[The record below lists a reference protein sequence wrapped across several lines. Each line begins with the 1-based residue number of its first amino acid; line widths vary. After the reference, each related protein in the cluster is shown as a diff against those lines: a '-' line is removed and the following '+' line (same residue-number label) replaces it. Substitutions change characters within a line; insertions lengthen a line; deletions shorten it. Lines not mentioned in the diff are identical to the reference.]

1 MVSEARNANFFTAYY
16 PARAAFRELTRTA
29 GGQLE
34 TIPLDATGPDGDKLT
49 VDIAWL
55 GADSARHVVLHSAGL
70 HGVEGFAG
78 SAIQIQT
85 LRELPAIPGDTAL
98 VLVHILNPHG
108 MSWIRR
114 VNEHNVDLNRNA
126 LYGESYTG
134 APKAYSELDGFLNP
148 PSPPASDLF
157 LIKAGWLVLR
167 HGMPT
172 LRQAVAGGQYEF
184 PRGLFFGGKQ
194 LEQSLDRYH
203 SFLARRLRSAERVV
217 AIDVHSG
224 LGKYGGDTLVS
235 DPKSIEK
242 LSKVFGR
249 KITSSEPDEG
259 PAYRIR
265 GGLESLV
272 SAALPNAE
280 VLFVTQEFG
289 TYGPVRNLH
298 ALREENRWHHFGGG
312 GLDHPAKRAL
322 MEAFNPNDNNWRES
336 VLRRGSETLERAVE
350 SVRGQIH
357 WE

>member
-1 MVSEARNANFFTAYY
+1 MVSEARSANFFTAYY
-16 PARAAFRELTRTA
+16 PARAAFRELTQSS

-34 TIPLDATGPDGDKLT
+34 TIPLDATGPDGEKLT

-55 GADSARHVVLHSAGL
+55 GTDSPRRVVLHSSGL

-78 SAIQIQT
+78 SAIQILT
-85 LRELPAIPGDTAL
+85 LRESPVVLQDTAL
-98 VLVHILNPHG
+98 VLVHILNPYG
-108 MSWIRR
+108 MSRLRR

-126 LYGESYTG
+126 LPAGSYAG
-134 APKAYSELDGFLNP
+134 APKAYSELDSFLNP
-148 PSPPASDLF
+148 PSPPGSDLF

-203 SFLARRLRSAERVV
+203 SFLARRLKSAERVV

-224 LGKYGGDTLVS
+224 LGKYGEDTLLAE
-235 DPKSIEK
+235 PRK
-242 LSKVFGR
+242 LEVLRAIFGR
-249 KITSSEPDEG
+249 TITSSEPLDG

-289 TYGPVRNLH
+289 TYSPIRNLH
-298 ALREENRWHHFGGG
+298 ALREENRWHHFGAGD
-312 GLDHPAKRAL
+312 LDHPTKRAL
-322 MEAFNPNDNNWRES
+322 LQAFNPDDDNWRKA
-336 VLRRGSETLERAVE
+336 VLRRGFDTLKAVLG
-350 SVRGQIH
+350 S
-357 WE
+357 